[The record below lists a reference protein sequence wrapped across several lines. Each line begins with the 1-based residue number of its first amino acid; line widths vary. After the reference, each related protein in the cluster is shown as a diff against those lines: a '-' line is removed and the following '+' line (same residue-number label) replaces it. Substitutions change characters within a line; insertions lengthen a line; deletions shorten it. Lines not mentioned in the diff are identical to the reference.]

1 MLESYRLADSGEE
14 FSRRLATPRVF
25 ARHQGA
31 GLGEYLCRA
40 LSQPATLAKPI
51 DLAWLL
57 ASYAQ
62 DGLARIEAAVDAP
75 SLGAVRSAL
84 EEALDVRLKGEK
96 GSRFFHS
103 TLVQTL
109 FYGVFSALVL

>member
-1 MLESYRLADSGEE
+1 M
-14 FSRRLATPRVF
+14 
-25 ARHQGA
+25 
-31 GLGEYLCRA
+31 
-40 LSQPATLAKPI
+40 
-51 DLAWLL
+51 
-57 ASYAQ
+57 
-62 DGLARIEAAVDAP
+62 DAP